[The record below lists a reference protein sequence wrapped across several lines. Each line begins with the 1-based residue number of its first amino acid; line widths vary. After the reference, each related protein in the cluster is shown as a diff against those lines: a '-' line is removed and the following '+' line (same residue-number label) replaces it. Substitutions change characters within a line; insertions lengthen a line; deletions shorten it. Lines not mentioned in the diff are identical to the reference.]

1 MPKRIIVAV
10 KSDIARKGLVAIARQ
25 AVGFS
30 VLDRKGVDELQACDI
45 TPKTVLV
52 FDFNSLKEISEHF
65 LKVENVNI
73 EPVAFFSE
81 RSSNSV
87 STWAGNS
94 IDINDSDDS
103 ILQLLNNFFPEK
115 QEKKSDLLHN
125 GELSVRERDVLK
137 LVAMG
142 LPNKEIADRLFIS
155 IHTVITHRKNI
166 TEKLGIKSI
175 SGLTVYAIINGIID
189 SDSINVN
196 ELI

>member
-30 VLDRKGVDELQACDI
+30 VLDRKGVGELQACDI
-45 TPKTVLV
+45 APKTVLV
-52 FDFNSLKEISEHF
+52 FDFSCLNEISATF
-65 LKVENVNI
+65 LKVENIKI

-81 RSSNSV
+81 GNNPSNSNWV
-87 STWAGNS
+87 GNL
-94 IDINDSDDS
+94 IDINNSDDS
-103 ILQLLNNFFPEK
+103 IVKLLSSFFSENNDKMNDQTQNDEI
-115 QEKKSDLLHN
+115 
-125 GELSVRERDVLK
+125 SVREKDVLK

-175 SGLTVYAIINGIID
+175 SGLTVYAIINGIVD
-189 SDSINVN
+189 SDSINVS